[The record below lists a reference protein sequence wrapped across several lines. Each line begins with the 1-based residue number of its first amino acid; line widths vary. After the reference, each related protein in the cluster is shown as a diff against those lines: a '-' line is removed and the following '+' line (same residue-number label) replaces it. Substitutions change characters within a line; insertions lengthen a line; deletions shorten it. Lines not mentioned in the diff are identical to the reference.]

1 MYPARLTGGPGL
13 SGMKGTRNKMEDELE
28 EIIEI
33 MEREMDEEM
42 PENNGSCPFPK
53 REDKERN
60 ELLKCIKGKTL
71 SEAKEFVFVVKHEMP
86 LNAYRKL
93 H

>member
-1 MYPARLTGGPGL
+1 MIESLETG
-13 SGMKGTRNKMEDELE
+13 NKMEDELE
-28 EIIEI
+28 EIMIT
-33 MEREMDEEM
+33 MDEVM

-71 SEAKEFVFVVKHEMP
+71 SEAKEFVFVVKHKMP

>member
-1 MYPARLTGGPGL
+1 MYPARLTGGPGP
-13 SGMKGTRNKMEDELE
+13 SGMKGTGNKMEDELE
-28 EIIEI
+28 EIMIS
-33 MEREMDEEM
+33 MDEEM

>member
-1 MYPARLTGGPGL
+1 MYPARLTGGPGP
-13 SGMKGTRNKMEDELE
+13 SGTKGTGNKMEDELE
-28 EIIEI
+28 EIMIT
-33 MEREMDEEM
+33 MDEVM